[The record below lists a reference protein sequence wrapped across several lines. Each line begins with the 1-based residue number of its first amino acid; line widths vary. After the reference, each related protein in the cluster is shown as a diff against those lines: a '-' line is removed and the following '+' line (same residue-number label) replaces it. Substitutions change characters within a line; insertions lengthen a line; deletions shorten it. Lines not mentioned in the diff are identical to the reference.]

1 MYIVYIGGDANT
13 VDVCKLPLLIVCVYI
28 YIYIHIYLN
37 IPCKSSVDWGTQ
49 LIFFFFLFS
58 VQAMGICCSWVFMI
72 LNDILITP
80 VTVTNLGLNGAI
92 VYVIKKH

>member
-1 MYIVYIGGDANT
+1 
-13 VDVCKLPLLIVCVYI
+13 
-28 YIYIHIYLN
+28 
-37 IPCKSSVDWGTQ
+37 
-49 LIFFFFLFS
+49 
-58 VQAMGICCSWVFMI
+58 MI

>member
-49 LIFFFFLFS
+49 LIFFFFSFLCPSNGYLLFL
-58 VQAMGICCSWVFMI
+58 GIY
-72 LNDILITP
+72 DIE
-80 VTVTNLGLNGAI
+80 
-92 VYVIKKH
+92 

>member
-49 LIFFFFLFS
+49 LIFFFFFFS
-58 VQAMGICCSWVFMI
+58 LSKQWVFVVPGY
-72 LNDILITP
+72 L
-80 VTVTNLGLNGAI
+80 
-92 VYVIKKH
+92 